1 MLSHISGYFH
11 PIFERWIKL
20 IDGRI
25 ERVCSYTR
33 IFPRL
38 RKRLAILKIT
48 DIEVELAERNSW
60 EGGRKEVTKLLELS
74 NEEKKNR
81 HENSGVVHPA
91 ISIFQSYNGRAE
103 CRRDGRLF
111 AQNLVRVT
119 SCASS
124 TFEIRVTTVLSR
136 SSLRVSLIRST
147 VQPGTRSSKSPFAQ
161 GSINPSPPRMR
172 GKNNARKK
180 EFGFEFERKLRE
192 KLLIERIFLN

>member
-60 EGGRKEVTKLLELS
+60 KGGRKEVTKLLELS
-74 NEEKKNR
+74 NEEKRIDTKIPELSTRQFQFFNR
-81 HENSGVVHPA
+81 IMGEPSVVEMGDY
-91 ISIFQSYNGRAE
+91 S
-103 CRRDGRLF
+103 RRIW
-111 AQNLVRVT
+111 
-119 SCASS
+119 S
-124 TFEIRVTTVLSR
+124 E
-136 SSLRVSLIRST
+136 
-147 VQPGTRSSKSPFAQ
+147 
-161 GSINPSPPRMR
+161 
-172 GKNNARKK
+172 
-180 EFGFEFERKLRE
+180 
-192 KLLIERIFLN
+192 